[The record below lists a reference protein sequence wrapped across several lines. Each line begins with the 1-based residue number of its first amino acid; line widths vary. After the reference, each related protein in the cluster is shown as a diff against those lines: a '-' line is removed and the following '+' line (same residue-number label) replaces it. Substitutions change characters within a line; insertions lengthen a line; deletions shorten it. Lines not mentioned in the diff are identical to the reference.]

1 MIEFTNIDNF
11 YSKYV
16 ISEVYDELHII
27 DPVIDVTP
35 SQEYDPELGPFC
47 CQNGS
52 TIILFDLGKEGMV
65 MHGEKEYTQEL
76 CEQHGGTWSE
86 TEPCGGTTDE
96 EEEDWGET
104 VSENGNVACSV
115 ECLNCLREAM
125 AEHESGNDC
134 DAVGDDGNA
143 LGLYQIWPWYI
154 ADALKAC
161 EGYGG
166 STPCEP
172 CCALHDYLP
181 DPPPPPSPACLAKC
195 DELADAGEKEDCRKN
210 CIRAAKAQYIWN
222 LLKST
227 STLTCEERNEL
238 STLIILSY
246 FIYRSQHQS
255 SHGQGSG
262 PGGFMTC
269 EDLARLHNGG
279 STFNKKGSLQQGN
292 SQDYWD
298 DRIKPIMQQNCP
310 GCVK

>member
-27 DPVIDVTP
+27 DPI
-35 SQEYDPELGPFC
+35 
-47 CQNGS
+47 
-52 TIILFDLGKEGMV
+52 KEGEITIEEGPRWRCCYIGSGEVGPMWHV
-65 MHGEKEYTQEL
+65 MQEGSEPEEVTIEGNPKLYQSL
-76 CEQHGGTWSE
+76 CEQSINTVWT
-86 TEPCGGTTDE
+86 TEDCVAQEE
-96 EEEDWGET
+96 EEEDDWGDT

-134 DAVGDDGNA
+134 DAVGDGGNA
-143 LGLYQIWPWYI
+143 LGLYQIWSWYI

-172 CCALHDYLP
+172 CCALNDYLP
-181 DPPPPPSPACLAKC
+181 TPVPPPDPNCMSGCSTQ
-195 DELADAGEKEDCRKN
+195 DCRNN

-238 STLIILSY
+238 STLIISSY

-262 PGGFMTC
+262 PGGSMTC

-279 STFNKKGSLQQGN
+279 STFDKKDSLQQGN
-292 SQDYWD
+292 SQNYWD
-298 DRIKPIMQQNCP
+298 NRIKPIMQQNCP
-310 GCVK
+310 GCLN